1 MAVVCHFWFGSV
13 GVGLVCAAATRWLRG
28 LRADLTRVHAVD
40 FETLRQAWVMP
51 RVLWVGAGDVSFW
64 VWRDEIDLAQ
74 WARLRRTIRARLPGQ
89 ALGLTISN

>member
-1 MAVVCHFWFGSV
+1 
-13 GVGLVCAAATRWLRG
+13 
-28 LRADLTRVHAVD
+28 
-40 FETLRQAWVMP
+40 MP